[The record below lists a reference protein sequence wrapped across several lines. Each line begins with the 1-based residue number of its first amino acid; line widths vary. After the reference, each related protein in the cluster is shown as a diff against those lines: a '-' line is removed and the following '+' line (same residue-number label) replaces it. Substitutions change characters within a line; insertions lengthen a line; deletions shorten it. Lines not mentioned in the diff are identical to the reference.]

1 MVRPHPDPLP
11 AGHGARRVLAL
22 PVPAGEGVL
31 RLLPALARA
40 LDGRGD
46 ALHPHAAD
54 RAPHPAVGAG
64 QPLTRGEDD
73 PADPTAVVVAT
84 SGSTGA
90 PKPALLSAGAL
101 RASAAATA
109 TRLGGPGAAAGP
121 GGRGDEQWL
130 LALPGHHVAGLQ
142 VLLRSVRAGTEPVVA
157 DLADGFTPRAFTA
170 AVARATGTRLLTSLV
185 PTQLA
190 RLLDAAGAEGEEA
203 RAALA
208 SCAAVLVGA
217 AATPPALLERAR
229 AAGARVVT
237 TYGSSETCGGCVY
250 DGVPLDGVVASLD
263 RDPGPVPGPDGAE
276 GGAGR
281 LVLAG
286 PVVARGYR
294 GRPGDPAFTR
304 TAAGRAF
311 RTDDT
316 AVLGADG
323 RVGVL
328 GRVDDVVVTG
338 GLKVAPA
345 AVEAVLAAHPGV
357 REVVVVGVPD
367 PEWGQAVA
375 AVVVPT
381 ARGCSLEE
389 LREVVRQRLGA
400 PAAPRRLLLLEELPL
415 RGPGKPDRSALRALA
430 AASGARLGTAGDA
443 RSSSR

>member
-1 MVRPHPDPLP
+1 MARPHPADRP
-11 AGHGARRVLAL
+11 AGPAARRVAPL

-31 RLLPALARA
+31 RLLPALAGA

-54 RAPHPAVGAG
+54 HAPHPAVGAG
-64 QPLTRGEDD
+64 EPLAPDEDD

-84 SGSTGA
+84 SGSTGV

-109 TRLGGPGAAAGP
+109 ARLGGGGP
-121 GGRGDEQWL
+121 GSGLGGGEQWL

-157 DLADGFTPRAFTA
+157 DLRDGFTARAFTA
-170 AVARATGTRLLTSLV
+170 AVARATGRRLLTSLV

-190 RLLDAAGAEGEEA
+190 RLLDAGGAEGREA

-217 AATPPALLERAR
+217 AATPPVLLERAR
-229 AAGARVVT
+229 AAGVRVVT

-250 DGVPLDGVVASLD
+250 DGVPLDGVVASLE
-263 RDPGPVPGPDGAE
+263 PSAE
-276 GGAGR
+276 PGGAGR
-281 LVLAG
+281 LVLSG

-316 AVLGADG
+316 AALGADG
-323 RVGVL
+323 RVDVL

-345 AVEAVLAAHPGV
+345 AVEAVLAEHPGV
-357 REVVVVGVPD
+357 REVAVVGVPD
-367 PEWGQAVA
+367 PEWGQAVV
-375 AVVVPT
+375 AVVVPA

-389 LREVVRQRLGA
+389 LREAVRARLGA
-400 PAAPRRLLLLEELPL
+400 HAAPRRLLLLEELPL

-430 AASGARLGTAGDA
+430 AAPGARLGTAGDA